1 MRYPVAQ
8 ELPRFWAAFVLQDFL
23 PTTRPPFRAP
33 CGNESIVDSHMFA
46 FIIKRTAQ
54 AMVVMLIIS
63 LIGFAIKQSVGDPI
77 REITGIS
84 VSAQE
89 REALKEKLGLNDPF
103 PVQWLRFVGKAL
115 QGDLGNSFYFKRPA
129 LQVILS
135 KAPAT
140 LELVF
145 STSVLVILLSIP
157 IGIYAAVKPTTWL
170 ARFFMGAS
178 IVGVSIPVF
187 LTAILLI
194 YVFSVGLGWLPSY
207 GRGETVEIFSGWQT
221 GYLTVDGLK
230 HLILP
235 SIALS
240 SIMLPLF
247 IRLIR
252 AEMKE
257 VLETEYI
264 KYARAKGLKSSR
276 ILFVHAFKNTLLP
289 VITVGGVQLGTL
301 IAFTILT
308 ETVFQWKGMGAM
320 FIESVERADTSLM
333 VAYLVFVGFIF
344 VLVNT
349 LVDLIY
355 GLVNP
360 MVRISGRK

>member
-1 MRYPVAQ
+1 MI
-8 ELPRFWAAFVLQDFL
+8 AF
-23 PTTRPPFRAP
+23 
-33 CGNESIVDSHMFA
+33 
-46 FIIKRTAQ
+46 FIRRVTQ
-54 AMVVMLIIS
+54 AVFVMLVIS
-63 LIGFAIKQSVGDPI
+63 LIGFSIKQAVGDPV

-84 VSAQE
+84 VSAAE
-89 REALKEKLGLNDPF
+89 RDALREKLGLNDPF
-103 PVQWLRFVGKAL
+103 LVQWGRFLARAL

-145 STSVLVILLSIP
+145 ATSLLVVLLSIP
-157 IGIYAAVKPTTWL
+157 IGIYAAVRPRAWL
-170 ARFFMGAS
+170 ARFFMGVS

-194 YVFSVGLGWLPSY
+194 YLFSVGLGWLPSF
-207 GRGETVEIFSGWQT
+207 GRGELVTLFPGWQS
-221 GYLTVDGLK
+221 GYFTADGLM

-257 VLETEYI
+257 VLETDYI
-264 KYARAKGLKSSR
+264 AYARAKGLKPR
-276 ILFVHAFKNTLLP
+276 RVLLVHAFKNTLLP

-308 ETVFQWKGMGAM
+308 ETVFQWQGMGAM
-320 FIESVERADTSLM
+320 FIEAVNRADTSLM
-333 VAYLVFVGFIF
+333 VAYLVFVGALF
-344 VLVNT
+344 VAVNT
-349 LVDLIY
+349 VVDLVY

-360 MVRISGRK
+360 MIRIAGRK